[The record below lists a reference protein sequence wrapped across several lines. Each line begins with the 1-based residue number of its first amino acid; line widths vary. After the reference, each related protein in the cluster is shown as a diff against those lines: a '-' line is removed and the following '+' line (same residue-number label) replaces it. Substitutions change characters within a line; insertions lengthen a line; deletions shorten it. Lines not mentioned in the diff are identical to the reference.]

1 MQTCEQILKTK
12 LREKLTH
19 DEEDVIKILLT
30 KFKNVR
36 HLMRFNEKKISSFFV
51 LENFED
57 QNEDDVEV
65 YKTVLFEVYDDL
77 IQVKDNQMPFFN
89 LLLENKLE
97 EPIAKRL
104 IKSCKS
110 QAMFTVIS

>member
-1 MQTCEQILKTK
+1 M
-12 LREKLTH
+12 EKLTL
-19 DEEDVIKILLT
+19 DEEDAVQILLN

-36 HLMRFNEKKISSFFV
+36 RLMRMNEKKISSFFA
-51 LENFED
+51 LENFENHD
-57 QNEDDVEV
+57 EDDVEE

-77 IQVKDNQMPFFN
+77 IQVKDDQMPFFN